1 MPRKRDRESRPDS
14 AAGTEAVK
22 VPTWM
27 RDGEMPP
34 EVRHQAGPNSEEG
47 LGAVNVPAA
56 DGYHFGDDHPWSRKQ
71 QADLVTSLARLEES
85 IPRD

>member
-1 MPRKRDRESRPDS
+1 MPRRRDRESGPDPV
-14 AAGTEAVK
+14 AGTEAVQ
-22 VPTWM
+22 VPDWM

-34 EVRHQAGPNSEEG
+34 EVNHQAGPNSEVS

-56 DGYHFGDDHPWSRKQ
+56 DGYHYGDDHPWGKEQ
-71 QADLVTSLARLEES
+71 QAALVTSLARLVRS